1 MANPSFTSINSGNG
15 NSTLANI
22 LSYNS
27 NVLSNPNNSNLIYKI
42 DSIFVNN
49 YSTTATVNVYISV
62 FGTSGIFT
70 IATAKLTPETHSVIV
85 SKDMMMYIQETQ
97 SLAIRTSS
105 NNVVHAAINYE
116 IIS

>member
-15 NSTLANI
+15 NLTLSNV

-42 DSIFVNN
+42 DSIFINN
-49 YSTTATVNVYISV
+49 YSTSAIVNVYISV
-62 FGTSGIFT
+62 YTTTGLFT
-70 IATAKLTPETHSVIV
+70 IATQKLTPETSSVV
-85 SKDMMMYIQETQ
+85 MSKDNMLYVQEAQ
-97 SLAIRTSS
+97 ALAIRTSA
-105 NNVVHAAINYE
+105 NNVVHAAISYE